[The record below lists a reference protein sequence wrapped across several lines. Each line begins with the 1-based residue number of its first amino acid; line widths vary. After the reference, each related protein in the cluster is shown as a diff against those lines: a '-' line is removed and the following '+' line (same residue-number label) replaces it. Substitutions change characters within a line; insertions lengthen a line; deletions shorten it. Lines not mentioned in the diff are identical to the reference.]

1 MTYSVRGRCP
11 ASHPVAVST
20 IALIM
25 LYPPVSRFARVA
37 SGKFGAH
44 ADFINGWD
52 QQALATLVAGRN

>member
-1 MTYSVRGRCP
+1 
-11 ASHPVAVST
+11 
-20 IALIM
+20 
-25 LYPPVSRFARVA
+25 VSRFARVA